1 MSLRIAYILLFI
13 LFPLFAEAGGLHDSI
28 VELPRVEVRADRI
41 ISRELAG
48 MMLTGMDSLVLAQ
61 KRHMSLSDLLS
72 EHSVVFIKSRGRGG
86 LATASFRGTSPS
98 HTLLS
103 WNGMPVND
111 PATGMADLSLLPVF
125 VVDHLVLHHGNASVA
140 NQAGGFGGSIRVG
153 NAADWAN
160 RHEIVYAQGVG
171 SFRSFEEYLR
181 AGLGNERMQYRIRA
195 YHVQSENNYAF
206 INRGVAHWD
215 GDELTHP
222 EDTLRHADYRTYGL
236 LQEFYYKPAANQQL
250 SLRWWSQWA
259 DRGIPRIISYEG
271 PADAM
276 INRQEDRDHRLVAEY
291 QLFTDRGKLL
301 LRPAFSSKKV
311 LYFLE
316 NQLNGADMQA
326 AIYSEGRQQSLM
338 NHLSYRHFFSESFSM
353 DNSLDV
359 MHQKVQS
366 KDTVMKTGYEKDRLL
381 LSYAVALRKS
391 LWNRLNLNLM
401 IRSEWITN
409 EGAYVVPFLGF
420 DYQLFDRQLLVL
432 FANLARNYRMP
443 GLNDLYWQPGGNPDL
458 LPEDGLSYELGMRFI
473 RNIREH
479 SVHADLAVYSSDI
492 SNRII
497 WIPGSHASWT
507 PMNVSRVLSRGAE
520 VKVSLNG
527 RLSAVNY
534 RLSGG
539 YAYTRAI
546 NYGDPDVWGG
556 DSYGK
561 QLVYVPKHSG
571 NFLLHFGWRDL
582 HAGWQYNAYSERF
595 TTSSN
600 DVSRRDWLYPY
611 FMNDI
616 SFGKSFEISRFHF
629 SLELKVHNLFNETY
643 HTVLYQPM
651 PGRNYMV
658 FATVGF

>member
-1 MSLRIAYILLFI
+1 MLSKLPYLLLF
-13 LFPLFAEAGGLHDSI
+13 LFPLFAEAGCLNDTI

-41 ISRELAG
+41 MNRELAG
-48 MMLTGMDSLVLAQ
+48 MMLTGMDSLVMAQ

-72 EHSVVFIKSRGRGG
+72 ENSLVFIKSRGRGG

-125 VVDHLVLHHGNASVA
+125 VMDHLVLHHGNASVA
-140 NQAGGFGGSIRVG
+140 SRAGGFGGSIMTG
-153 NAADWAN
+153 NSADWDN
-160 RHEIVYAQGVG
+160 KREIVYTQGVG

-181 AGLGNERMQYRIRA
+181 AGLGNENMQYRVRA
-195 YHVQSENNYAF
+195 YHLQSANNYTF

-215 GDELTHP
+215 EDELTHP
-222 EDTLRHADYRTYGL
+222 LDTMSHADYRTYGI

-250 SLRWWSQWA
+250 SVRWWSQWA
-259 DRGIPRIISYEG
+259 DRGIPRNISYQG
-271 PADAM
+271 PDGAM

-291 QLFTDRGKLL
+291 RLFTDRGKLL
-301 LRPAFSSKKV
+301 LRPAFASKKM

-316 NQLNGADMQA
+316 NQLSGADLQA
-326 AIYSEGRQQSLM
+326 AIYSKDRQKSFM
-338 NHLSYRHFFSESFSM
+338 NHLYYRHFFSESFSM
-353 DNSLDV
+353 DNSLDM
-359 MHQKVQS
+359 MHQQVHS
-366 KDTVMKTGYEKDRLL
+366 NDTVMKTGYEKDRLL
-381 LSYAVALRKS
+381 LSYALAVRKS
-391 LWNRLNLNLM
+391 FWDRLNLNFML
-401 IRSEWITN
+401 RSEWTAN
-409 EGAYVVPFLGF
+409 EDAYVVPFLGV
-420 DYQLFDRQLLVL
+420 DYQLHDSQSLVL

-458 LPEDGLSYELGMRFI
+458 LPEDGLSFEMGMRFAH
-473 RNIREH
+473 NIKEYNL
-479 SVHADLAVYSSDI
+479 HADVAFYNSDI

-507 PMNVSRVLSRGAE
+507 PMNVSRVLSRGVEA
-520 VKVSLNG
+520 KVSLKG
-527 RLSAVNY
+527 SISKVSY
-534 RLSGG
+534 RFSGG
-539 YAYTRAI
+539 YAFTRAI
-546 NYGDPDVWGG
+546 NYGDPDVWGA

-561 QLVYVPKHSG
+561 QLVYVPQHSG
-571 NFLLHFGWRDL
+571 NFLLHFAWRNW

-595 TTSSN
+595 TTSTN

-616 SFGKSFEISRFHF
+616 SLGKSFEINRLHV
-629 SLELKVHNLFNETY
+629 SLELNVHNLFNETY